1 MIVIN
6 PSTGSIS
13 CLPLRR
19 SHRRQVRDRDSD
31 GDNMQYGD
39 DDDTTSWTVRGI
51 LYRLKYPL
59 YLQPRIM
66 KG

>member
-6 PSTGSIS
+6 PSTGSIL

-51 LYRLKYPL
+51 L
-59 YLQPRIM
+59 
-66 KG
+66 